1 MKGNNQFS
9 TLKNEKNENFSC
21 QILGSV
27 SLVLG
32 EQVALDGD
40 EIERKCPKLRCHYTR
55 GIFLYSSQN
64 GVVGFKSSRASSSF
78 EVHNVILS

>member
-40 EIERKCPKLRCHYTR
+40 EIEGNAL
-55 GIFLYSSQN
+55 N
-64 GVVGFKSSRASSSF
+64 
-78 EVHNVILS
+78 